1 MWSSD
6 QSKSNENKA
15 QQMPQ
20 VTSSYPKLE
29 CCYYAWDEEI
39 K

>member
-15 QQMPQ
+15 QQIPL
-20 VTSSYPKLE
+20 SNFLYPTLE
-29 CCYYAWDEEI
+29 WGYYSWD